1 MVRSE
6 FHELKPARNKCA
18 RRRGLR
24 LSCCLRYVLFGIN
37 EFLVNGSTANLFT
50 GVLTGIPK
58 GKYDLTL
65 VARPYAKSKGTYYY
79 GDPISGNLRELAL
92 EIKNGGGYNALTD
105 AQKAIIDTF
114 AENKAE

>member
-1 MVRSE
+1 MKYVSE
-6 FHELKPARNKCA
+6 AA
-18 RRRGLR
+18 
-24 LSCCLRYVLFGIN
+24 YVSGRDKNYIFN
-37 EFLVNGSTANLFT
+37 NNYEVNGSTANLFT

-92 EIKNGGGYNALTD
+92 EIKNGGGYSALTD
-105 AQKAIIDTF
+105 AQKVIIDTF
-114 AENKAE
+114 AENKAG